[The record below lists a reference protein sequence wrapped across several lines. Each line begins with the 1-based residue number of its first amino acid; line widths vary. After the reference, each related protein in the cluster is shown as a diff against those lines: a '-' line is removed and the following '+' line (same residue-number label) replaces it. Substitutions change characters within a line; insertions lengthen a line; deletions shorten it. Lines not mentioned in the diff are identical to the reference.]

1 MNKKIDVKIEKKK
14 AYDILPQSEIRKLQ
28 GYTFDKIKEQI
39 TKYDDSF
46 IENTEEIEISYLKFL
61 LDDKLLKEEKIT

>member
-1 MNKKIDVKIEKKK
+1 MIFYHKVKLENYRI
-14 AYDILPQSEIRKLQ
+14 Y
-28 GYTFDKIKEQI
+28 FDKIKEQI